1 MPKIP
6 LESKLLACFIT
17 CALTGG
23 AYVGINKLRNDPLL
37 KSNKYNNEP
46 GTDARKGVVYP
57 FGYRISR
64 LRLDPDLNPYKNS
77 KK

>member
-1 MPKIP
+1 MTI
-6 LESKLLACFIT
+6 
-17 CALTGG
+17 G
-23 AYVGINKLRNDPLL
+23 AYVGINILRNDPLL

-57 FGYRISR
+57 FGYRKSR
-64 LRLDPDLNPYKNS
+64 LRLDPDYFLGITDPENSINPYKNS